1 MRNPKHVSGNDAAAP
16 SGDSSLSS
24 LPPQSEQPQR
34 KTRARSSRM
43 PRGITEVRWENESIR
58 DSVRYRVRINRKT
71 FKADKL
77 FENYEDALDFLLRS
91 KTHDGRLGLTEREQ
105 RAKLMEQAA
114 VEAMMRRDFGSYM
127 QEYIKRYVDSK
138 PEPNEVK
145 KRSKKI
151 ISDRVSALMNVKVA
165 YRTSQQREFSG
176 AIAQLV
182 AKYVQRKPLGR
193 FYLDEI
199 DSSVADDFIL
209 QRIQTHAHST
219 VKRELGQLQTI
230 WNKIKHMDSA
240 AWKKLPPDNPW
251 QEADADGLLQDTPPR
266 ERDISEQEELRLV
279 AALSSCRNKDV
290 PRVVGLALATGMR
303 RSEILLLEWGQISED
318 GFLRLNAAQTK
329 NGKSRYVSLSQD
341 ARLLLEG
348 VRAELDG
355 KEPLPSDRVFKST
368 VDAFKQSFKRAR
380 GRAGLKD
387 LWFHDTRRAA
397 ITRMLLQ
404 MVNPSPVMIS
414 AMTGMQ
420 SLHHIEE
427 NFVKPWSD
435 RERARTGRLVS
446 EADIRANVGHS
457 DARMTKH
464 YAVLGPKSSRA
475 PVAPPPAKTR
485 RKT

>member
-1 MRNPKHVSGNDAAAP
+1 MRNPKHVSGSDATAP
-16 SGDSSLSS
+16 AGGSSPSS
-24 LPPQSEQPQR
+24 FPSQPEQQR
-34 KTRARSSRM
+34 KAKTRNSRM
-43 PRGITEVRWENESIR
+43 PRGITEVRWENESMR

-77 FENYEDALDFLLRS
+77 FENYDDALDFLLRS

-127 QEYIKRYVDSK
+127 HEYIRQYIDTK

-151 ISDRVSALMNVKVA
+151 VRDRVMNLMNVQVA
-165 YRTSQQREFSG
+165 YRTSQQRAASG
-176 AIAQLV
+176 AIAQMISNL
-182 AKYVQRKPLGR
+182 VQRKPLGR
-193 FYLDEI
+193 FYLDDI
-199 DSSVADDFIL
+199 DTSVANDFII
-209 QRIQTHAHST
+209 QRAKTHAHST

-230 WNKIKHMDSA
+230 WNKIKHIDPA

-251 QEADADGLLQDTPPR
+251 QSADADGLLEDTPPR
-266 ERDISEQEELRLV
+266 ERDISEEEELRLV

-290 PRVVGLALATGMR
+290 PRVVGVALATGMR
-303 RSEILLLEWGQISED
+303 RSEILLLEWGQISAD
-318 GFLRLNAAQTK
+318 GFLRLKAVQTK
-329 NGKSRYVSLSQD
+329 SSKPRYVALSED
-341 ARLLLEG
+341 ARQLLEG

-355 KEPLPSDRVFKST
+355 KEPKPGDRVFKTT
-368 VDAFKQSFKRAR
+368 VDAFKQSFKRVRA
-380 GRAGLKD
+380 RAGLKD

-404 MVNPSPVMIS
+404 MVNPSPVLIS

-420 SLHHIEE
+420 SIHHIEE
-427 NFVKPWSD
+427 NFVKPFAD
-435 RERARTGRLVS
+435 RERAKAGRLVS

-475 PVAPPPAKTR
+475 PVSPSAKTV